1 MDTAGADERLNQIF
15 EHHYNDVLAYCSRR
29 IGRSD
34 ADDVVAEVFAVAW
47 RRIDQIDSDTIRPW
61 LFGTARWVLANR
73 WRSLRRWDRLH
84 RKMSALARTYAD
96 SPEVLIVRREEDRE
110 MLEAL
115 SRLKESDQEVLRLTA
130 WEELTASEIAA
141 VLNITVSAAEKRIQR
156 ALQRLTNVVES
167 SPTTQLSL
175 RAAEKKAES

>member
-1 MDTAGADERLNQIF
+1 
-15 EHHYNDVLAYCSRR
+15 
-29 IGRSD
+29 
-34 ADDVVAEVFAVAW
+34 
-47 RRIDQIDSDTIRPW
+47 
-61 LFGTARWVLANR
+61 
-73 WRSLRRWDRLH
+73 
-84 RKMSALARTYAD
+84 MSALARTYAD